1 MSPAVLDL
9 IGGLCILVAAIGWDY
24 CFRVWGKR

>member
-1 MSPAVLDL
+1 MTVLDL

-24 CFRVWGKR
+24 CFRVWRQR